1 MSPTHEI
8 GQDMDNDDWL
18 SKMRRQS
25 YAGWRKH
32 VEAAREREKQHREA
46 QAWKQNCI

>member
-8 GQDMDNDDWL
+8 ERDMDHDEWL

-46 QAWKQNCI
+46 QAWKQNRI